1 MEEKIT
7 GILAAAAGVA
17 ATEAAEL
24 LTTDEGIATL
34 QSKVTAKLADVKK
47 NEGNRVLKDTR
58 KAVEEVLK
66 SAGVSAEVFEEGR
79 GFKENITA
87 AVEVLQSQSLTTGAK
102 DLTPEQILKLEPVVR
117 LKNEMT
123 LDADRR
129 VKAAE
134 TAAADA
140 LKKDREDFAK
150 EQTLVGVRA
159 WADTQIDLLKPNF
172 SDNTAIAANQRAI
185 LRDQIIGA
193 GTYRKEGDGY
203 VLLDASGE
211 IIRDSSENV
220 LNPADKARLLAESLF
235 GLPVSD
241 PKASPGVKQSDVAAH
256 DASYTG
262 PTTQADYEAKLVL
275 TAPGSAERAKL
286 VDDWRGYKDK
296 NQPAA

>member
-1 MEEKIT
+1 MDEKIT

-66 SAGVSAEVFEEGR
+66 AAGVSADVFEEGR
-79 GFKENITA
+79 GFRENVTA
-87 AVEVLQSQSLTTGAK
+87 AVEALQSQSLTAAAK

-129 VKAAE
+129 VRAAE
-134 TAAADA
+134 TTAADA
-140 LKKDREDFAK
+140 LKKDREAF
-150 EQTLVGVRA
+150 EQQQTLVGVRA
-159 WADTQIDLLKPNF
+159 WADTQIDALKPNF
-172 SDNTAIAANQRAI
+172 SDNPTIAANQRNI

-193 GTYRKEGDGY
+193 GTYRKEGDSY
-203 VLLDASGE
+203 VLLDAAGE
-211 IIRDSSENV
+211 IIRDSAENV
-220 LNPADKARLLAESLF
+220 LNPADKARQLAESLF
-235 GLPVSD
+235 GLPVSA
-241 PKASPGVKQSDVAAH
+241 PKTSTGIKPGQVASH
-256 DASYTG
+256 DGTYTG
-262 PTTQADYEAKLVL
+262 PTTQAEYEAQLVQ
-275 TAPGSAERAKL
+275 TAPGSAERTKL
-286 VDDWRGYKDK
+286 VDDFRAYKDK
-296 NQPAA
+296 NASAA